1 MQCFR
6 SQKYRFHFRPLCFT
20 LNKTTKQRA
29 HQSTG
34 LAGTQPSPS
43 FFRPRLQSGCGWV
56 LACSVAQP
64 WERVLSEV
72 ELGLGLCSRFFVLL
86 HGSACLQS
94 IPAGPQQG
102 GLGGL
107 LGLGPP
113 LGPPG
118 TLRGWDWD
126 MVCSLDPER
135 CGGWCSLALGWRPAH
150 HWLVGEGPF
159 VYQDKE
165 EIEKCLGVEGIGI
178 DYHGDSLS
186 LKSQPLALGPSFPLR
201 RNRLGASCEGGK
213 DRSSVSRTGAPGA
226 THSQPLTFR
235 DWLGLQ
241 LPGEGSPGLL
251 AL

>member
-1 MQCFR
+1 
-6 SQKYRFHFRPLCFT
+6 
-20 LNKTTKQRA
+20 
-29 HQSTG
+29 
-34 LAGTQPSPS
+34 
-43 FFRPRLQSGCGWV
+43 
-56 LACSVAQP
+56 
-64 WERVLSEV
+64 
-72 ELGLGLCSRFFVLL
+72 
-86 HGSACLQS
+86 
-94 IPAGPQQG
+94 
-102 GLGGL
+102 
-107 LGLGPP
+107 
-113 LGPPG
+113 
-118 TLRGWDWD
+118 
-126 MVCSLDPER
+126 MVCSLDPGR

-201 RNRLGASCEGGK
+201 RNGLGASCEGGK

-251 AL
+251 AFEPGQHPSTWQAGGGSWGLGQPVPSCLLCPSVLALSLLGTLLSSLLSLKAASGSLGGPSWWASGLCACRAGGQVQACCLPTPYSAGPAGHASLLTQLRSSLCKKLRDGF